1 MTDRPPISLLVVGI
15 SLSAISLCVRS
26 PNHRTPSTN
35 TAHFAPAVPARAIDI
50 EPTTPAVTLEA
61 TSTH

>member
-15 SLSAISLCVRS
+15 SLSAISLYVRS
-26 PNHRTPSTN
+26 PRTPSTN
-35 TAHFAPAVPARAIDI
+35 TDHFAPAVPARAIVI